1 MENIPQIIRE
11 APNILV
17 TGTPGVGKSTL
28 CQHLSE
34 LTGLQWLEISKIAKE
49 HNCLEEY
56 DEVYQCPVLDE
67 DKLLDGLEEVMCRGG
82 NIVDY
87 HSCDFFPERWFDVVF
102 VLRADNT
109 TLYDRLVDRGYSG
122 KKLEDNVDC
131 EIFETILEEA
141 RASYKEHIVHELY
154 SRTPDEM
161 QDNISKICLWLQ
173 QWFQDKQKT

>member
-1 MENIPQIIRE
+1 METVPNIKRQ

-28 CQHLSE
+28 CQKLSE

-49 HNCLEEY
+49 YNCLEEY

-67 DKLLDGLEEVMCRGG
+67 DKLLDGLEEVMSKGG

-87 HSCDFFPERWFDVVF
+87 HSNEFFPERWFDVVL

-109 TLYDRLVDRGYSG
+109 TLFDRLTARGYTG
-122 KKLEDNVDC
+122 KKLEDNIDC
-131 EIFETILEEA
+131 EIFQTILEEA
-141 RASYKEHIVHELY
+141 KNSYKPEIVHEMY
-154 SRTPDEM
+154 SLTPE
-161 QDNISKICLWLQ
+161 QLEDNLNKICLWLQ
-173 QWFQDKQKT
+173 QWFQDNNS